1 MTDNLRK
8 MEVKAICLMCNKP
21 EGIIIEERG
30 RGVEIYICFCKS
42 YVIPTS
48 GSEDKDREQVSYI
61 VTGQEREGFY
71 TLVSL
76 IFLRVIK

>member
-21 EGIIIEERG
+21 EDIIIEERG

-61 VTGQEREGFY
+61 VTGQEREG
-71 TLVSL
+71 LLHSGKPNL
-76 IFLRVIK
+76 PPSN